1 MENGPKNWAEL
12 ERAKMRKFRTR
23 RIDSRRFQL
32 YSD

>member
-1 MENGPKNWAEL
+1 MENGLKNWTEL
-12 ERAKMRKFRTR
+12 EWTKMRKFRQR